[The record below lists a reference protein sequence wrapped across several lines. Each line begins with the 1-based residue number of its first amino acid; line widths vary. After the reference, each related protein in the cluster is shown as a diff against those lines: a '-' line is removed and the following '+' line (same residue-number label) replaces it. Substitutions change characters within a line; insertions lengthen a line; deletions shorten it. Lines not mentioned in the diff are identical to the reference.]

1 MEEIKRMIEEA
12 KHPHFNDA
20 GHPHEGTY
28 MFSEELFEGDLNV
41 AKKRFN
47 KALFSL
53 LEKVSKGGWSASRM
67 SDMGNNWYRDD
78 HNNYWDEFLKAI
90 DN

>member
-28 MFSEELFEGDLNV
+28 MFSEELF
-41 AKKRFN
+41 
-47 KALFSL
+47 SL
-53 LEKVSKGGWSASRM
+53 LEKLHKRGYELGAFDAFTAEALGANLNIDKACNMFWQQLR
-67 SDMGNNWYRDD
+67 
-78 HNNYWDEFLKAI
+78 KAI